1 MHPLEKFIFCPCCGS
16 DRFAENSGKSKK
28 CGNCGFEQF
37 LNPSAAYVAIIS
49 DNQGR
54 WLVTRRKEEP
64 AKGTLDLP
72 GGFSDIGETAEQG
85 MAREVKEE
93 TNLTVTSCRYLFSIP
108 NTYQYSG
115 FNVPTLDMFFECKVE
130 DTSTLKAM
138 DDAAECIW
146 MKPEDIKP
154 EEFGLTSIREG
165 VSRLIG
171 NHAF

>member
-1 MHPLEKFIFCPCCGS
+1 
-16 DRFAENSGKSKK
+16 
-28 CGNCGFEQF
+28 
-37 LNPSAAYVAIIS
+37 
-49 DNQGR
+49 
-54 WLVTRRKEEP
+54 
-64 AKGTLDLP
+64 
-72 GGFSDIGETAEQG
+72 

-146 MKPEDIKP
+146 MKPEDISP
-154 EEFGLTSIREG
+154 AEFGLASIREG